1 MRREIEIIKS
11 EKSSPPPLIE
21 ETTEQLRTNP
31 SKCDVDGLR
40 LWHFRLLLAS
50 VFPVVMLVRK
60 QVGNPSD
67 FFDKSF
73 SEYQEGFS
81 ANGEF

>member
-1 MRREIEIIKS
+1 MRREIEIIKA
-11 EKSSPPPLIE
+11 EKSSPPPQIE

-31 SKCDVDGLR
+31 SKWDVDV
-40 LWHFRLLLAS
+40 F

>member
-1 MRREIEIIKS
+1 MRREIEIIKA
-11 EKSSPPPLIE
+11 EKSSPPPQIE

-31 SKCDVDGLR
+31 SKWDVDGFR

-50 VFPVVMLVRK
+50 VFPVVMLARK

>member
-1 MRREIEIIKS
+1 MRREIEIIKA

-31 SKCDVDGLR
+31 SKWDVDGFR
-40 LWHFRLLLAS
+40 LWHFLL

>member
-1 MRREIEIIKS
+1 MLMALDCGI
-11 EKSSPPPLIE
+11 
-21 ETTEQLRTNP
+21 
-31 SKCDVDGLR
+31 
-40 LWHFRLLLAS
+40 FF